1 MGKIIHLEDYLPP
14 RSQPALV
21 SVTGT
26 SITTGYLEHVL
37 ALIEN
42 TSQHRGVLLA
52 ENFTE
57 GNRRQLP
64 SLHKAH
70 YLRNGKRPYYS
81 FFMEVYFQE
90 RDELKICCTD
100 RDFILPAPSRQP
112 YLICGIAKEEYHR
125 LRQQLFGGEGKEREA
140 AREIVTLLAQRVPLA
155 TKREGLFWR
164 RKELITPEGYADQI
178 QQWQEMVERL
188 RF

>member
-112 YLICGIAKEEYHR
+112 YLICGIEREAYHR
-125 LRQQLFGGEGKEREA
+125 LLQQLFERKI
-140 AREIVTLLAQRVPLA
+140 REKKLMEEMVTLLSEGVPLA
-155 TKREGLFWR
+155 WRREGLFWR
-164 RKELITPEGYADQI
+164 RKKLITPEGYADQI